1 MAKTKKEFNK
11 EAMYKKIM
19 PSMFRTNDESHKSD
33 NKKNDNADENK
44 ENDIVNSNL
53 SKLFAEAEKVNSE
66 ENFKNNN
73 FKDIKDNDEAIE
85 EIEIQEKSESQEDS
99 INKVDDS
106 EDNSSYSENKYTV
119 NFIEV
124 LIKDKLNM

>member
-11 EAMYKKIM
+11 EAKYKKIM
-19 PSMFRTNDESHKSD
+19 TSMFRTNDERHKSD

-66 ENFKNNN
+66 ENFKDNN
-73 FKDIKDNDEAIE
+73 FSPEAMAE
-85 EIEIQEKSESQEDS
+85 GKRYMEKIVEKLAS
-99 INKVDDS
+99 KV
-106 EDNSSYSENKYTV
+106 
-119 NFIEV
+119 
-124 LIKDKLNM
+124 